1 LLFAF
6 LSPKAENDGKY
17 ALPILNVRSIKDMK
31 TIFKFHLIIFS
42 ILISSNS
49 YALQSQIIQSP
60 DGVLKAKIITI
71 GKLIENKIEIYRND
85 ELLNKADY
93 SSEDGEHGQYIENA
107 SWTPDSRFFV
117 YSTYNTCGHR
127 AWQSGFYFYR
137 RSDNKILPSHDYL
150 PPIADSNFILKE
162 PDLITLTIWSP
173 FKSGKG
179 IKGSIKLP
187 ITFKLIDI
195 KGTTIEE

>member
-1 LLFAF
+1 
-6 LSPKAENDGKY
+6 
-17 ALPILNVRSIKDMK
+17 MK

-60 DGVLKAKIITI
+60 DGILTAKIITV
-71 GKLIENKIEIYRND
+71 GKTIENKIEIYQNN

-93 SSEDGEHGQYIENA
+93 SSEDGEHGLYVEKA
-107 SWTPDSRFFV
+107 SWSHDSQFFI
-117 YSTYNTCGHR
+117 YSTYNTGGHS
-127 AWQSGFYFYR
+127 AWQSVFYFYR
-137 RSDNKILPSHDYL
+137 RSDNKILPSYDYL
-150 PPIADSNFILKE
+150 PPITDSKFTLKE

-179 IKGSIKLP
+179 IEGSIKLT
-187 ITFKLIDI
+187 ITFKLSDI
-195 KGTTIEE
+195 KESTIEE